1 MTTRLLRVPAGAS
14 LLPSLRAD
22 RPGPAWVHAAGRLA
36 AAELRAADG
45 SAHTLLG
52 ELVLVSLEGPLDGP
66 LFALIQVLEPL
77 GARLAAGELVEAVT
91 ATALDACLVGEG
103 EAPAAP
109 RAADSAAYV
118 RAPHPSAPSVPPT
131 PALSTLSTL
140 STLATPA
147 AAPSEPSFAR
157 AIEASADRPSSP
169 SPFVGGLGGAG
180 LAQPIPT
187 RPVRPQ
193 VAEEET
199 PTPDP
204 GDRVE
209 HFAFGS
215 CEVVKSDGER
225 LHLRLGKN
233 GSIKEIALEM
243 LRVSELPADEGPGR
257 RFKLERRL

>member
-14 LLPSLRAD
+14 LLPTLRAE
-22 RPGPAWVHAAGRLA
+22 RTGPAWVHAAGRLA

-52 ELVLVSLEGPLDGP
+52 DLVLVSLEGPLDGP
-66 LFALIQVLEPL
+66 LFALVQVLEPL
-77 GARLAAGELVEAVT
+77 GARLAAGELLEAVT
-91 ATALDACLVGEG
+91 ANALDACLVGEG
-103 EAPAAP
+103 EAARATPPVAPAA
-109 RAADSAAYV
+109 RESGA
-118 RAPHPSAPSVPPT
+118 HFPT
-131 PALSTLSTL
+131 PS
-140 STLATPA
+140 

-157 AIEASADRPSSP
+157 AIEASAERPSSP
-169 SPFVGGLGGAG
+169 SLFLGGGAS
-180 LAQPIPT
+180 LAQPIPA
-187 RPVRPQ
+187 RLARPQ
-193 VAEEET
+193 VEAEEEA

-215 CEVVKSDGER
+215 CDVVKSDGER

-243 LRVSELPADEGPGR
+243 LRVSELPADGGPGR
-257 RFKLERRL
+257 RFKLERRT